1 MNVTVSV
8 PGNFPPAYAWA
19 RWLEQ
24 RDELE
29 RIITPLPYARTR
41 AHGVSRERTRSLWP
55 VAGTNY
61 AVQRLAPA
69 AVQGANQ
76 WAVSGLFDRM
86 AARAMGQPD
95 VFNGW
100 GSTSLMSIRRVHGAG
115 IPAVLTV
122 ASSHS
127 DVQTQILTDEHSLRG
142 IAWTATHPR
151 VIERLRREYDE
162 ADLIVA
168 PSAWVVAS
176 FTSRGIAAEKM
187 RLVPWGV
194 TPVCAPVDRARR
206 SGDVR
211 ILFVGRAELRKGL
224 GYLLEAMHFV
234 RGAELRLSGQP
245 NRDLVQRLG
254 GLPANTTVTGLLR
267 GVPFADEYRRADIF
281 VLPSIEDASPLVISW
296 ALAAGLPVVTT
307 DRAGADAVVDGHNG
321 FVVPAGDSGALADR
335 LQQLVDDAPLRR
347 QMGANAAAGAV
358 RSWDDYGRD
367 LYGVIESLA
376 RPQVGVQHAAAA

>member
-24 RDELE
+24 HGELE
-29 RIITPLPYARTR
+29 RLITPLPYARTR

-55 VAGTNY
+55 IGGMNY
-61 AVQRLAPA
+61 AVQRLVPA

-76 WAVSGLFDRM
+76 WAVSALFDQM
-86 AARAMGQPD
+86 AMRTMGRPD

-100 GSTSLMSIRRVHGAG
+100 ASTSLMSIRRAHDVG
-115 IPAVLTV
+115 IPAVLTA
-122 ASSHS
+122 ASSHV
-127 DVQTQILTDEHSLRG
+127 DVQTQILRDEHRRRG
-142 IAWTATHPR
+142 IAWTATHRR

-168 PSAWVVAS
+168 PSAWVVES
-176 FTSRGIAAEKM
+176 FISRGIPAEKM

-194 TPVCAPVDRARR
+194 TPVCAPVDRSDRG
-206 SGDVR
+206 GDVR
-211 ILFVGRAELRKGL
+211 IFFVGRAELRKGL
-224 GYLLEAMHFV
+224 AYLLEAMRLV

-245 NRDLVQRLG
+245 NRDLVRRLG

-267 GVPFADEYRRADIF
+267 GAAFADEYRRADVF

-307 DRAGADAVVDGHNG
+307 DRAGADAVVDGYNG
-321 FVVPAGDSGALADR
+321 FVVPAGDSRALADR
-335 LQQLVDDAPLRR
+335 LQQLVDDVPLRLR
-347 QMGANAAAGAV
+347 MGANAATGAE

-367 LYGVIESLA
+367 LYGVIECLA
-376 RPQVGVQHAAAA
+376 RPRVGVQHAAAA